1 MPDRNFGGL
10 TEERELLT
18 GYLDWYRAVVEHKV
32 EGLSPTDG
40 ARQLTASGLSPLG
53 VVKHLGWVEYNWFR
67 YVVAGEDVDPPP
79 RVDGDNAVQF
89 QLGPADTAD
98 SILAFY
104 RSEAD
109 HARAVTTSIA
119 SLDQVGVRE
128 SRLVGQV
135 TLRWVLVHMIEET
148 ARHAGHLDLMR
159 EEIDGRTGYL

>member
-1 MPDRNFGGL
+1 MPEQNFGGL
-10 TEERELLT
+10 SGERELLT

-32 EGLSPTDG
+32 EGLSLSDG

-67 YVVAGEDVDPPP
+67 YVVAGEDVAPPP

-89 QLGPADTAD
+89 RVDHSETAE

-104 RSEAD
+104 RSEAE
-109 HARAVTTSIA
+109 HARVVMDAVP

-128 SRLVGQV
+128 SRLVGKV
-135 TLRWVLVHMIEET
+135 TVRWVLVHMIEET